1 MLRLPERYRQKGEPE
16 DGGMGTVIFCD
27 DIHLDRVVAIKF
39 IQDKRHHRRMLDE
52 MRALLKMR
60 SKHVVQV
67 YDVVTPD
74 AETLGIV
81 QEFVAG
87 NDLFNEAFPRKSKEN
102 YLKTIWQIAAGIADI
117 HEVGVIHRDI
127 KPNNMKLD
135 REGIIKIF
143 DFGLA
148 RDEGIG
154 AVTRG
159 FVGTPGF
166 AAPELYR
173 RADARFT
180 KAVDTYAFGATALYL
195 ALEKLPDVLHEM
207 PPDLSAGPFFGAV
220 PFDLH
225 PSLTEILDRCLS
237 SDPDA
242 RPSMDAV
249 KTEIARHLL
258 VDKHQALFVFR
269 GAPSY
274 LNAMRRDVVLELP
287 KIGKLG
293 ISYDGFAFRIS
304 EVSGE
309 VEINNRMPNV
319 GDQIPGSCVVSLGI
333 APRRASDR
341 VFITFDISNPEI
353 VL

>member
-1 MLRLPERYRQKGEPE
+1 MVRLPDRYRQRGESK
-16 DGGMGTVIFCD
+16 DGGMGTVLFCD
-27 DIHLDRVVAIKF
+27 DVHLDRIVAIKF
-39 IQDKRHHRRMLDE
+39 IQDKRYHRRMLDE

-74 AETLGIV
+74 DSTLGIV
-81 QEFVAG
+81 QEFIDG
-87 NDLFNEAFPRKSKEN
+87 EDLFDEEFPRESKEN
-102 YLKTIWQIAAGIADI
+102 YLKTIWQIASGIADI

-135 REGIIKIF
+135 HEGIIKIF

-148 RDEGIG
+148 RDEGER

-173 RADARFT
+173 RADAKFT

-195 ALEKLPDVLHEM
+195 GLKGLPDELLQM
-207 PPDLSAGPFFGAV
+207 PPDLSAGAFFHAV

-225 PSLTEILDRCLS
+225 PTLKSILDQCLS
-237 SDPDA
+237 FDPML
-242 RPSMDAV
+242 RPSMDDV
-249 KTEIARHLL
+249 RNEIARHLL

-274 LNAMRRDVVLELP
+274 LNAVRRDVVLELP
-287 KIGKLG
+287 GIAKLG
-293 ISYDGFAFRIS
+293 ITYDGFAFKVS
-304 EVSGE
+304 EVEGE
-309 VEINNRMPNV
+309 VEINNRMPRV
-319 GDQIPGSCVVSLGI
+319 DDEIPGSCVVSLGVE
-333 APRRASDR
+333 PRRASDR
-341 VFITFDISNPEI
+341 VFVTFDISNPEI